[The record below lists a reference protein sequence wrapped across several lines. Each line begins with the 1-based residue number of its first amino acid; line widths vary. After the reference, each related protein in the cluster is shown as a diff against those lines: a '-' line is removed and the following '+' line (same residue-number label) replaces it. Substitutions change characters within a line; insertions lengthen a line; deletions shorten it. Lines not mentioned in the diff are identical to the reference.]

1 VLWREGETQARVIGI
16 AIHPYLI
23 GFPHRI
29 GALDGALEYMCKHK
43 DVWLATGSEIAAA
56 GRDAVGPA

>member
-1 VLWREGETQARVIGI
+1 VIGI

-29 GALDGALEYMCKHK
+29 GALDGALDYMCKHEG
-43 DVWLATGSEIAAA
+43 VWLATGSEIAAA